1 MDLEEM
7 QHNQHQARSSLE
19 LSNIQRFKNLTSL
32 KMQGF
37 GTLKYLLSSSTTSSM
52 GQLKYLVIEDCKVM
66 EEVIQTCTE
75 DLGEGEIISRVFFP
89 RLEGLLLKNLPIL
102 RRFCIGS
109 RIKFPSLKH
118 LWIEKCPKLNS
129 FIFNS
134 VSSGMNSEE
143 SSHTAMQPLFNE
155 EVNLF

>member
-1 MDLEEM
+1 
-7 QHNQHQARSSLE
+7 
-19 LSNIQRFKNLTSL
+19 
-32 KMQGF
+32 MQGF
-37 GTLKYLLSSSTTSSM
+37 GTLKYLLSSSTASSM

-75 DLGEGEIISRVFFP
+75 DLGEGEIISGVFFP

-109 RIKFPSLKH
+109 HIKFPSLKH

-134 VSSGMNSEE
+134 VCLGMNSEE
-143 SSHTAMQPLFNE
+143 SL
-155 EVNLF
+155 